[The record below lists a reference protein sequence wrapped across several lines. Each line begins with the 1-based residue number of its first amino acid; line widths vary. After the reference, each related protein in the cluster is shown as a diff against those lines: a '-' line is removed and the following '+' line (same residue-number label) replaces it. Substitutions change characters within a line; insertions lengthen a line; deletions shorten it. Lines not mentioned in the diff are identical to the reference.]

1 MPLEPAETRPRVESS
16 FSKVQSAKL
25 NTDETILMAGTE
37 YFGQTAVQPRDH
49 IPVNTMRKSH
59 TFSSL
64 IRLSTTTHNL
74 LTLNISERSSNN
86 SEKLSLLANKDLS
99 TFL

>member
-1 MPLEPAETRPRVESS
+1 MHKLSPSYLQKPAYGAMPLEPAETRPRAESS

-59 TFSSL
+59 NHT
-64 IRLSTTTHNL
+64 LSRH
-74 LTLNISERSSNN
+74 
-86 SEKLSLLANKDLS
+86 
-99 TFL
+99 

>member
-37 YFGQTAVQPRDH
+37 YFGKTAVQPRDH
-49 IPVNTMRKSH
+49 ISVNTMQKSH
-59 TFSSL
+59 YHT
-64 IRLSTTTHNL
+64 LSRHMITGHPGSV
-74 LTLNISERSSNN
+74 IVPQ
-86 SEKLSLLANKDLS
+86 
-99 TFL
+99 

>member
-37 YFGQTAVQPRDH
+37 YTLLENITFSDEKENRLVIQILRHFGQ
-49 IPVNTMRKSH
+49 K
-59 TFSSL
+59 
-64 IRLSTTTHNL
+64 
-74 LTLNISERSSNN
+74 
-86 SEKLSLLANKDLS
+86 
-99 TFL
+99 

>member
-1 MPLEPAETRPRVESS
+1 MYKLSPSYLQSPAYGAMPLEPAETRPRSNFSESRVY

-37 YFGQTAVQPRDH
+37 YFGETAVQPRDH

-59 TFSSL
+59 N
-64 IRLSTTTHNL
+64 HKL
-74 LTLNISERSSNN
+74 LRH
-86 SEKLSLLANKDLS
+86 
-99 TFL
+99 

>member
-1 MPLEPAETRPRVESS
+1 MHKLSPSYLQKPAYGAMPLEPAETRPRVESS

-59 TFSSL
+59 NHT
-64 IRLSTTTHNL
+64 LSRH
-74 LTLNISERSSNN
+74 
-86 SEKLSLLANKDLS
+86 
-99 TFL
+99 

>member
-37 YFGQTAVQPRDH
+37 YFGQTVVTLRAV
-49 IPVNTMRKSH
+49 VS
-59 TFSSL
+59 
-64 IRLSTTTHNL
+64 RL
-74 LTLNISERSSNN
+74 
-86 SEKLSLLANKDLS
+86 EKPLLAG
-99 TFL
+99 